1 MRYQEYVYDML
12 RQYFAR
18 SQNISREDTLSSLVS
33 IPNSVERIN
42 CACVASVLS
51 KLSDQERNILRET
64 FSFNHNY
71 NLNQSVSFCAEA
83 YHIPKQYVWN
93 LIHTTVKEI
102 ARTRSL
108 V

>member
-18 SQNISREDTLSSLVS
+18 SKNISREDALSSLAS

-51 KLSDQERNILRET
+51 KLSDQDQYILRET
-64 FSFNHNY
+64 FSSSCS
-71 NLNQSVSFCAEA
+71 LKQSVSFCAEA
-83 YHIPKQYVWN
+83 YHIPQRCVWN
-93 LIHTTVKEI
+93 LIHTTAKEI

>member
-18 SQNISREDTLSSLVS
+18 SQNISREDPLSALVS
-33 IPNSVERIN
+33 IPNSTERIN

-51 KLSDQERNILRET
+51 KLSDQDRNILREA
-64 FSFNHNY
+64 FSSRHS
-71 NLNQSVSFCAEA
+71 LKQSVRFCAEA

>member
-18 SQNISREDTLSSLVS
+18 SQNISREDPLSALVS
-33 IPNSVERIN
+33 IPNSTERIN

-51 KLSDQERNILRET
+51 KLSDQDRNILREA
-64 FSFNHNY
+64 FSSRHS
-71 NLNQSVSFCAEA
+71 LKQSVRFCANA
-83 YHIPKQYVWN
+83 YNVSQQSVCN
-93 LIHTTVKEI
+93 MIHSTSQEI